1 MQTFPQDLRFAF
13 RQLLKN
19 PGFTCAA
26 ILCLALG
33 IGATTGIFSVVNAV
47 LLRPLPYSEP
57 ERLVRLYTEFPNFPN
72 GGLRRFPFSI
82 PEYLDLQ
89 REAKSWEFIEGW
101 MNRGVNLAG
110 EQEPTRAT
118 ASFVTGGMLNM
129 LGVNPL
135 LGRLITPADD
145 EPSAPLTANISYGL
159 WQRVFG
165 GDRGV
170 VGRDILL
177 NGSKC
182 TVVGVMPPSFRFPP
196 GEIDPSEVWVP
207 NQINPARPG
216 GRSNHGFSV
225 LGRLKSGVTPE
236 QGRAEL
242 NSYVKFSQETA
253 AADSHSFHTN
263 AHTIVSHGLH
273 DETVRGVKPAL
284 QMLLGAVCFVLLIA
298 CVNVANL
305 LLARA
310 EARQREIAIRG
321 AMGAG
326 LRRLT
331 MQFVTEGVVLSLVG
345 AVLGLLLAQGG
356 LRLVQSA
363 SEASIPRASEIAID
377 ARVFLFAIAVCVVTG
392 IVFGLTP
399 IMHLVRQNLQGALK
413 SAAASTTGA
422 TRTQRFRH
430 ALVVTELALAL
441 MLLNGTGLMLRA
453 FWNIQ
458 QVNAGFQPARVVTAS
473 IALSPGTYPNDAS
486 KMSFWS
492 RLEERLATLPGV
504 ESAGLASTL
513 PPREATSYSDTTIEG
528 FVPVEGGPVENVDF
542 YQTVSKDYFKTL
554 GIRLVEGRVFDER
567 DATGAPDVAVINQ
580 TLARTFWGN
589 DSPIG
594 RRLRPGR
601 GTNVWCTIIGV
612 VEDVKNHGLDKPTG
626 TELYLSRGQTYAQ
639 DNRIFYVYLAVR
651 SPGGRSTVI
660 NTLRRELRD
669 LDPSLPLARVRT
681 MDEVVF
687 AAQSRPRFLALLLT
701 LFSSVALVLAAVG
714 IYGVISYSVAQRTKE
729 FGVRMAL
736 GAQRGDVLGIVLGR
750 GMVLALIGIGMGLMG
765 AFTLTRFLSTLLFGV
780 TPTDP
785 LTFVAVS
792 ILLGIVAFLASYI
805 PARRATRVD
814 PMAALRYE

>member
-1 MQTFPQDLRFAF
+1 MNDLKFAL

-47 LLRPLPYSEP
+47 LLRPLPYAEP
-57 ERLVRLYTEFPNFPN
+57 ERLVCLYTEFPNFPN

-129 LGVNPL
+129 LGVHPL
-135 LGRLITPADD
+135 FGRLITPADD
-145 EPSAPLTANISYGL
+145 EPGAPLTANISYGL
-159 WQRVFG
+159 WRRVFG
-165 GDRGV
+165 GDHGV

-182 TVVGVMPPSFRFPP
+182 TVVGVMPQSFRFPP
-196 GEIDPSEVWVP
+196 GEIDQPEVWLP

-216 GRSNHGFSV
+216 ERSNHGFSV

-253 AADSHSFHTN
+253 AANSHSFHTN
-263 AHTIVSHGLH
+263 GHTIVSHGLH

-284 QMLLGAVCFVLLIA
+284 QMLLGAVCLVLLIA

-326 LRRLT
+326 FRRLT
-331 MQFVTEGVVLSLVG
+331 MQFVTEGLVLSFVG
-345 AVLGLLLAQGG
+345 AGLGLLLAQGG
-356 LRLVQSA
+356 LRLVQTA

-377 ARVFLFAIAVCVVTG
+377 ASVFLFAIAVCVMTG

-430 ALVVTELALAL
+430 ALVVSELALAL
-441 MLLNGTGLMLRA
+441 MLLIGTGLMLRA
-453 FWNIQ
+453 FWKLQ
-458 QVNAGFQPARVVTAS
+458 QVNAGFNPANVITAS
-473 IALSPGTYPNDAS
+473 IAVSPATYPNDRS
-486 KMSFWS
+486 RMSFWS
-492 RLEERLATLPGV
+492 RLEERLAALPGV
-504 ESAGLASTL
+504 ESAALGSTL
-513 PPREATSYSDTTIEG
+513 PPREATSYSDTDIEG
-528 FVPVEGGPVENVDF
+528 FVPVEGGPNENVDF

-554 GIRLVEGRVFDER
+554 GIRVVEGRVFDER
-567 DATGAPDVAVINQ
+567 DGTGAPDAVVINQ
-580 TLARTFWGN
+580 TMARTFWGN

-601 GTNVWCTIIGV
+601 GTNAWCTVIGV

-626 TELYLSRGQTYAQ
+626 TEIYLSRGQTYAQ
-639 DNRIFYVYLAVR
+639 GNRIFYIYLAAR
-651 SPGGRSTVI
+651 SPGHPSTVI
-660 NTLRRELRD
+660 NALRRELRD
-669 LDPSLPLARVRT
+669 LDPGLPLARVRT
-681 MDEVVF
+681 MDEVVS
-687 AAQSRPRFLALLLT
+687 AAQSRPRFLTLLLT
-701 LFSSVALVLAAVG
+701 LFASVALILAAVG

-750 GMVLALIGIGMGLMG
+750 GMLLTLAGILIGLAG
-765 AFTLTRFLSTLLFGV
+765 AFILTRFLSTLLFGV
-780 TPTDP
+780 APTDTA
-785 LTFVAVS
+785 TFVVVS
-792 ILLGIVAFLASYI
+792 LLLGFVAFMASYI

-814 PMAALRYE
+814 PMVALRYE